1 MRSRPPAVAVLGV
14 VGILAAGAAAL
25 AIETAPSAPSSAT
38 AFARSVLAEAT
49 VPPGGRPT
57 KGPRTSYLYDEPPAT
72 VVRYVETHL
81 PPGAILSG
89 YGTHVSARGGV
100 VTVVTETLPVSG
112 PDEHMAALAY
122 QVVATN
128 GPEPRSEL
136 RIDAHT
142 VWVPPRSGSELATDG
157 ETVQVTGYKTASVTR
172 LHPSGP
178 VTVVLSPSRATT
190 LIRAFDSLPLGPP
203 SVACLEDAT
212 DFSIV
217 IRSRLGVGAPF
228 SVTGYACGDS
238 VGVSENGKTGPS
250 LWDQHCALIEAVD
263 AALPARATATKSAEG
278 VCSRSHSRRGL
289 PPPTSESLSEGFD
302 DS

>member
-1 MRSRPPAVAVLGV
+1 MRSRLPAVAVLGI
-14 VGILAAGAAAL
+14 VGLLTAGAAGL
-25 AIETAPSAPSSAT
+25 AIETAPPASSSAT
-38 AFARSVLAEAT
+38 AFARSVLAEAA

-57 KGPRTSYLYDEPPAT
+57 RGPHASYLYDEPPAT

-89 YGTHVSARGGV
+89 YGTHGTARAGV

-112 PDEHMAALAY
+112 PDEHMAGLTY
-122 QVVATN
+122 QVAATN
-128 GPEPRSEL
+128 GPGTRSEL

-157 ETVQVTGYKTASVTR
+157 ETAEVTGYRTASVTK

-178 VTVVLSPSRATT
+178 VTVTLSPSRAAK
-190 LIRAFDSLPLGPP
+190 LVRAFDSLPLGPS
-203 SVACLEDAT
+203 SVDCLEDVT

-217 IRSRLGVGAPF
+217 IHPRFGVGAPF
-228 SVTGYACGDS
+228 SVTGYACGNS
-238 VGVSENGKTGPS
+238 VGVSENRKAVPS
-250 LWDQHCALIEAVD
+250 LWDQHCALIDAVD
-263 AALPARATATKSAEG
+263 AVLPARATATKSAEA

-289 PPPTSESLSEGFD
+289 SPPTSESLSEGFD
-302 DS
+302 DT